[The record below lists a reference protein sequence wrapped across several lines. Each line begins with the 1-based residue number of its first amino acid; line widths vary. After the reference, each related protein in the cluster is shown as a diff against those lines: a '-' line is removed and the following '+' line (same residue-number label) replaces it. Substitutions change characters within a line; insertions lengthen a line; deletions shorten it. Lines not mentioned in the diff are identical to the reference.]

1 MNIYAENGMRTVI
14 NACGRMTKLG
24 VSAVKP
30 RAAASML
37 EASRDYVVISE
48 LMEWADRRAGELFR
62 CGGGCVCA
70 SASSGIFLS
79 LASLFCGDSLGKV
92 KNYHRTVEESV
103 RREVILPM
111 GHDIDYG
118 APVGE
123 IIRLAGGEIRHAGYA
138 NQCTL
143 EDLEAQVS
151 EHTLA
156 VLFVKSHHC
165 VQKDMADV
173 MEVIA
178 FCREKNLPCIVDA
191 AAEEDL
197 GKYVQAGAD
206 YVVYS
211 GSKALCGPTS
221 GVVLCREKKASENM
235 LLQYQGVGRVMK
247 IGKEGI
253 MGLMKALEIYGEP
266 EEPKVTREDLK
277 ELGEKLEN
285 LEGYSTSLA
294 KDAAGREIW
303 RCRIRIE
310 PEKAG
315 YTAGRLA
322 EELEKGN
329 PAVFTRK
336 YLVRQNILEIDPRP
350 LENREQIGEIY
361 RQILRVHRK
370 CREKE

>member
-30 RAAASML
+30 RAAAGML

-48 LMEWADRRAGELFR
+48 LMEWADRRAGELFH

-322 EELEKGN
+322 EELEKGD